1 MSRVALMGENSVE
14 YISALLN
21 IWNNGDCAVLLDWR
35 IPFGTAV
42 DMMREAG
49 VTHCYIEKRFLR
61 QIKIPLPA
69 DLVWITYERNS
80 NTAEELP
87 RELYRKFRVNDSFDE
102 AVVLYSSGTTGKA
115 KGIVLTH
122 FALQTNADAILDY
135 MQPQKNDCM
144 YIAKTLSHSST
155 LTGELLVALKA
166 GMRLIVGP
174 TIVPPRLVFNNIKKY
189 GVSLICLNPTLLA
202 AYADECTKN
211 KYDLS
216 SLRIIYVSGSVLND
230 RIYTAAHKAFNGIE
244 IYNVYG
250 LSEAGPRVTA
260 QRADCC
266 QSNSVGKPVKGVEVI
281 LVDEKGTPVCCGER
295 GIVHVK
301 TPSRYSGYISGIE
314 KFSSLYRDWLN
325 TGDMGFIDENGELHI
340 LDRIDD
346 VIILDSHKIYPSEV
360 QQQIIKNTSITE
372 CVVTSVEHKKNIFLG
387 CLYTG
392 ASEEVGLI
400 RKLRNVLLP
409 YEVPRYFLKCESLP
423 RTANGKVSFKEAAAI
438 LQSAFE
444 KELQV

>member
-14 YISALLN
+14 YISALLD

-42 DMMREAG
+42 EMMREAG
-49 VTHCYIEKRFLR
+49 VTRCYIEKRFLR
-61 QIKIPLPA
+61 QIRIPLPA

-87 RELYRKFRVNDSFDE
+87 RELYRKFRVNDSCDE

-166 GMRLIVGP
+166 GIQLVVGP
-174 TIVPPRLVFNNIKKY
+174 TIVPPRLVLHKVEKHR
-189 GVSLICLNPTLLA
+189 VSILCLNPTLLA
-202 AYADECTKN
+202 AYAEECLKN
-211 KYDLS
+211 QYDLS
-216 SLRIIYVSGSVLND
+216 SLRTIYVSGSVLND

-260 QRADCC
+260 QRANCC
-266 QSNSVGKPVKGVEVI
+266 QSNSVGKPIKGVEVI

-301 TPSRYSGYISGIE
+301 TPSRYSRYISGSE
-314 KFSSLYRDWLN
+314 KFSSLYRNWLN

-360 QQQIIKNTSITE
+360 QQQIIRNTSITE
-372 CVVTSVEHKKNIFLG
+372 CVVTAMEYKENIFLG

-392 ASEEVGLI
+392 TSEEAGLI
-400 RKLRNVLLP
+400 KKLRNVLLP
-409 YEVPRYFLKCESLP
+409 YEVPHYFLKCNSLP
-423 RTANGKVSFKEAAAI
+423 RTENGKVSVKEAAAI